1 MKRTRLIFR
10 TQVLIDLMMMAIFKN
25 AFRICTFN
33 IPRSY
38 QNIARISCMVEN
50 KFDTYL
56 YVTHIEKLIYSK
68 IEK

>member
-10 TQVLIDLMMMAIFKN
+10 TQVLIDLMMIAIFKN
-25 AFRICTFN
+25 AFRVCTFI
-33 IPRSY
+33 IPRPY

-56 YVTHIEKLIYSK
+56 YVTHIEI
-68 IEK
+68 